1 MAKPARPKPE
11 PQASPKMTRA
21 EKALRALA
29 LGYPET
35 SEEFPWGERV
45 IKVRR
50 KVFLFMGHGHG
61 EGKGTRVLSL
71 SVKLPETGTMALL
84 LPFVESTGY
93 GLGRSGWITAQFPS
107 ADVAPIDLIAEWIDE
122 SYRAVASKSLV
133 ARLPERRAATPKPRR
148 TSQRRPARE
157 RRS

>member
-1 MAKPARPKPE
+1 
-11 PQASPKMTRA
+11 MTRA

-35 SEEFPWGERV
+35 IEEFPWGERV

-50 KVFLFMGHGHG
+50 RIFLFMGSP
-61 EGKGTRVLSL
+61 GTRGLSL
-71 SVKLPETGTMALL
+71 SLKLPETGTMALL

-93 GLGRSGWITAQFPS
+93 GLGKSGWITARFAS
-107 ADVAPIDLIAEWIDE
+107 ASAAPVDLIADWIDE
-122 SYRAVASKSLV
+122 SYRAVAPKSLV
-133 ARLPERRAATPKPRR
+133 AGLLERGAAAPKPSQPNRGRR
-148 TSQRRPARE
+148 RLK

>member
-1 MAKPARPKPE
+1 MAKPDSARAK
-11 PQASPKMTRA
+11 AKSDPKMTRA
-21 EKALRALA
+21 EKTLRALA

-61 EGKGTRVLSL
+61 EGQGTGVLSL

-84 LPFVESTGY
+84 LPFVEPTGY
-93 GLGRSGWITAQFPS
+93 GLGKSGWITAQFPS
-107 ADVAPIDLIAEWIDE
+107 AGVAPLDLVADWIDE
-122 SYRAVASKSLV
+122 SYRAVAPRSLV
-133 ARLPERRAATPKPRR
+133 AKLPERRAPAPKPSGRHP
-148 TSQRRPARE
+148 QPK